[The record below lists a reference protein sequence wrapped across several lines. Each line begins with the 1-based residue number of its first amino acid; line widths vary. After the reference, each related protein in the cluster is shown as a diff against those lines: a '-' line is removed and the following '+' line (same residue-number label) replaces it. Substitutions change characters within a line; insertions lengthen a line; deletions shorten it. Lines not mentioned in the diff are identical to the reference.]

1 MASMLKIGT
10 FGDWVGLFEDWR
22 REIGVNPK
30 EVCEFKFETLYGAIE
45 TIEIQLATTKAS
57 ASGRTCAKF
66 PRKICAMP

>member
-30 EVCEFKFETLYGAIE
+30 EV
-45 TIEIQLATTKAS
+45 
-57 ASGRTCAKF
+57 
-66 PRKICAMP
+66 